1 MCVGAGAWWLRSRRV
16 GEIVHGTTP
25 GLSRLWPVK
34 WVWYSTL
41 CLHRTD
47 SLASRRVGP
56 QAPIESP
63 CEPSWLWASTMHD
76 LPPTLVSVKNLSKD
90 YRPGGTVVRALHDVT
105 LDVLPGEFCAFVGP
119 SGCGKSTLLN
129 LIGGLDAPTSGTIA
143 LDGRPVTD
151 ASPMEWTRL
160 RRELIGIVFQAFH
173 LIPGLTVAE
182 NVALPILLKGKQG
195 HGIAARIDEVLR
207 AVGMEGRRS
216 HRPSELSGG
225 EQQRVAIA
233 RAIVH
238 RPRLI
243 LADEPTGNLDSK
255 QGADIVNL
263 FRTLPQRY
271 GHSVLL
277 VTHSETAAA
286 AADYVWHMRDGR
298 LVNCVR
304 RQA

>member
-1 MCVGAGAWWLRSRRV
+1 MLETSHDHSPLPRAGLGDAAVPLVGVQHVSKEYRR
-16 GEIVHGTTP
+16 GETI
-25 GLSRLWPVK
+25 
-34 WVWYSTL
+34 L
-41 CLHRTD
+41 C
-47 SLASRRVGP
+47 
-56 QAPIESP
+56 
-63 CEPSWLWASTMHD
+63 
-76 LPPTLVSVKNLSKD
+76 
-90 YRPGGTVVRALHDVT
+90 ALQDVT
-105 LDVLPGEFCAFVGP
+105 LEVKAGEFCAFVGP

-129 LIGGLDAPTSGTIA
+129 LIGGLDQPTSGTIMIE
-143 LDGRPVTD
+143 GRPVTD
-151 ASPMEWTRL
+151 ASAMEWTRL

-182 NVALPILLKGKQG
+182 NVALPMLLKGEQG
-195 HGIAARIDEVLR
+195 RSVADRIDEVLQ
-207 AVGMEGRRS
+207 AVGMGARRS

-255 QGADIVNL
+255 QGADIISL
-263 FRTLPQRY
+263 FRTLPRRF

-277 VTHSETAAA
+277 VTHSESAAE

-298 LVNCVR
+298 LINR
-304 RQA
+304 ITH